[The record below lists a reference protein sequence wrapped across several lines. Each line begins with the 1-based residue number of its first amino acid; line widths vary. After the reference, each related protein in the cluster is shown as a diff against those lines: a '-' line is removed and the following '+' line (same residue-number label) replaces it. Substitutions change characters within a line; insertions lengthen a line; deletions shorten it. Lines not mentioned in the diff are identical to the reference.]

1 MNVETGV
8 GRGPG
13 LTRIYLARHGRTSL
27 NAAGVLR
34 GRLDPALDDVGRR
47 QAAWLGAAL
56 GDKGVRVVV
65 TSPLRRAL
73 QTAQAVASCAGIELE
88 TDPRLI
94 DRDYGAWAGKS
105 IEVVEARWGSMDGA
119 PGVEPAAEVQA
130 RAWEALV
137 DIERRAHGAAAV
149 VVSHDV
155 VNRLVLV
162 AFDPRLGDPARLPQ
176 ETGCFN
182 TLDYRDGRWTV
193 LSVNA
198 VPGSPDRPTVDDDPG
213 WEPTTVT
220 HERGSN
226 GHGG

>member
-162 AFDPRLGDPARLPQ
+162 ACDPKLGDPARLPQ

-182 TLDYRDGRWTV
+182 IVECREARWAV
-193 LSVNA
+193 ASVNEL
-198 VPGSPDRPTVDDDPG
+198 PGDPG
-213 WEPTTVT
+213 GSGVDGEAVVAT
-220 HERGSN
+220 HERGSS
-226 GHGG
+226 GRGG